1 MILPSKIL
9 VFNMIRDVYEAYV
22 LYVFMNLLVHFVGG
36 ENQLIIHLEFKRRI
50 QWPWPFH
57 RRKPMRTNR

>member
-1 MILPSKIL
+1 
-9 VFNMIRDVYEAYV
+9 MIRDVYEAYV

-50 QWPWPFH
+50 
-57 RRKPMRTNR
+57 